1 MILLLLG
8 WNLALLGVVT
18 VLLGCMTGELS
29 MGLIF
34 GAVFG
39 APGLL
44 MSFALRK
51 TCPSFR
57 SDVPERPD
65 PNRPLDYY

>member
-8 WNLALLGVVT
+8 WNLSLLGVVSIFFA
-18 VLLGCMTGELS
+18 GITGS
-29 MGLIF
+29 VAATIF
-34 GAVFG
+34 GVVVG
-39 APGLL
+39 GLGVV

-51 TCPSFR
+51 TCSSYR
-57 SDVPERPD
+57 GDVPKEPD